1 MRRYAHL
8 GPMAA
13 GLLLTSLPNAI
24 AAGPSYVPDRTAVRP
39 YEAPPPPEDLDRLE
53 MRELDARVAAIK
65 ARVDRV
71 EALWAARQ
79 RSKLAGEDP
88 K

>member
-1 MRRYAHL
+1 MRRCPHEGLMAVAML
-8 GPMAA
+8 LTGLPSAMAA
-13 GLLLTSLPNAI
+13 GP
-24 AAGPSYVPDRTAVRP
+24 PYVPDRTAVRP

-65 ARVDRV
+65 SRVDRV

-79 RSKLAGEDP
+79 RSEQGGEDP